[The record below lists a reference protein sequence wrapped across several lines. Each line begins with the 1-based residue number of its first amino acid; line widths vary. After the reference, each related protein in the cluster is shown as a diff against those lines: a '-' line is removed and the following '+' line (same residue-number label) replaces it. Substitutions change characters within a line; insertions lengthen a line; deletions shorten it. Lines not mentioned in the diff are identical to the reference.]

1 MWIVLLTCET
11 HLVYTVR
18 APVRGPTR
26 AIEGLHRAGVES
38 RSLAEDFDTSH
49 GHRQAPARDGVRLQ
63 RVVAEFDQ
71 GALGRGP
78 KAVPP
83 ADGPA

>member
-26 AIEGLHRAGVES
+26 AIESLHRAGVES
-38 RSLAEDFDTSH
+38 RSLAEDFDTSLAT
-49 GHRQAPARDGVRLQ
+49 GKLQLAMVFRLQ

-78 KAVPP
+78 KAVSP